1 MNRRSFITQ
10 LLGSTALTGT
20 ITLGTGSAAV
30 ASAPGAPSAPSAAS
44 APSSPSAPSAPS
56 TPSAPSSPSAPS
68 VPSSPSKPS
77 GPDDYLEDDNAT
89 DITARDNLI
98 DNIQSQ
104 LEDDGLQTVSSNNLD
119 EVLRAFE

>member
-30 ASAPGAPSAPSAAS
+30 ASAPSAPSAPSAAS

-77 GPDDYLEDDNAT
+77 GPDDYLEDDDAT

>member
-1 MNRRSFITQ
+1 MNRRLFITQ

-20 ITLGTGSAAV
+20 ITLGTGSV
-30 ASAPGAPSAPSAAS
+30 AFASNPSAPSAPSAA
-44 APSSPSAPSAPS
+44 SAPS

-68 VPSSPSKPS
+68 TPSSASKPS
-77 GPDDYLEDDNAT
+77 GPDDYLEGDDAT
-89 DITARDNLI
+89 DLTARDNLI
-98 DNIQSQ
+98 ENIQSQ